1 MFSNTYKILRQLI
14 LNKKVQYS
22 NYFDFFIYFIII
34 ITVIDHSLQTLDSMK
49 EYHDL
54 LDSLEVISIVIFS
67 IEYLI
72 RFLANPKKMKYLFSF
87 WSIIDLVA
95 LAPFYLGFPVD
106 LREVRILRLIQ
117 LMKYDSAYKNIIDAF
132 KKIQRELLIFS
143 LLTIFLLY
151 VAAVG
156 IYHFENP
163 AQPEVFKDIFHSM
176 WWSVATLTTVG
187 YGDMYPI
194 TDGGK
199 FFSSMIIFISL
210 GIVAV
215 PAGLI
220 ASSFIEAIKNKSNK
234 YSEN

>member
-1 MFSNTYKILRQLI
+1 MPYMSFKAI
-14 LNKKVQYS
+14 
-22 NYFDFFIYFIII
+22 
-34 ITVIDHSLQTLDSMK
+34 QTPDRKDDTHWLTSW
-49 EYHDL
+49 
-54 LDSLEVISIVIFS
+54 V
-67 IEYLI
+67 
-72 RFLANPKKMKYLFSF
+72 
-87 WSIIDLVA
+87 
-95 LAPFYLGFPVD
+95 
-106 LREVRILRLIQ
+106 
-117 LMKYDSAYKNIIDAF
+117 
-132 KKIQRELLIFS
+132 IFS

-210 GIVAV
+210 GID
-215 PAGLI
+215 
-220 ASSFIEAIKNKSNK
+220 
-234 YSEN
+234 

>member
-1 MFSNTYKILRQLI
+1 MFSKIIIVIRQLI
-14 LNKKVQYS
+14 SNKKVQYT

-34 ITVIDHSLQTLDSMK
+34 LTVIDHALQTLDSMK

-54 LDSLEVISIVIFS
+54 LERLEIISIVIFS

-72 RFLANPKKMKYLFSF
+72 RFIANPNKVKYLFSF

-117 LMKYDSAYKNIIDAF
+117 LMKYDSAYKNIIIAF

-210 GIVAV
+210 GIVAI

-220 ASSFIEAIKNKSNK
+220 ASSFIDAIKNKSNK
-234 YSEN
+234 

>member
-54 LDSLEVISIVIFS
+54 LDSLEIISIVIFS

>member
-1 MFSNTYKILRQLI
+1 
-14 LNKKVQYS
+14 
-22 NYFDFFIYFIII
+22 
-34 ITVIDHSLQTLDSMK
+34 VIDHSLQTLDSMK

>member
-22 NYFDFFIYFIII
+22 NYFDFFIYVIII

-49 EYHDL
+49 EYHDV
-54 LDSLEVISIVIFS
+54 LDSLEIISIVIFS

-72 RFLANPKKMKYLFSF
+72 RLLANPKKVKYLFSF
-87 WSIIDLVA
+87 WSLIDLVA

-117 LMKYDSAYKNIIDAF
+117 LMKYDSAYKNIIQAF

-220 ASSFIEAIKNKSNK
+220 ASSFIEAIKNKSNE

>member
-1 MFSNTYKILRQLI
+1 MFSKIIRVIRQLI
-14 LNKKVQYS
+14 SNKKVQYT

-34 ITVIDHSLQTLDSMK
+34 LTVIDHALQTLDSMK

-54 LDSLEVISIVIFS
+54 LERLEIISIVIFS

-72 RFLANPKKMKYLFSF
+72 RFIANTNKVKYLFSF

-117 LMKYDSAYKNIIDAF
+117 LMKYDSAYKNIIIAF

-220 ASSFIEAIKNKSNK
+220 ASSFIDAIKNKSNK
-234 YSEN
+234 

>member
-1 MFSNTYKILRQLI
+1 MFSKTNKVIRQLI
-14 LNKKVQYS
+14 SNKKVQYT

-34 ITVIDHSLQTLDSMK
+34 LTVIDHALQTLDSMK

-54 LDSLEVISIVIFS
+54 LERLEIISIVIFS

-72 RFLANPKKMKYLFSF
+72 RFIANPNKVKYLFSF

-117 LMKYDSAYKNIIDAF
+117 LMKYDSAYKNIIIAF

-220 ASSFIEAIKNKSNK
+220 ASSFIDAIKNKSNK
-234 YSEN
+234 

>member
-1 MFSNTYKILRQLI
+1 MFSKITIVTRQLI
-14 LNKKVQYS
+14 SNKKVQYT
-22 NYFDFFIYFIII
+22 NYLDFFIYFIII
-34 ITVIDHSLQTLDSMK
+34 LTVIDHALQTLDSMK

-54 LDSLEVISIVIFS
+54 LERLEIISIVIFS

-72 RFLANPKKMKYLFSF
+72 RFIANPNKVKYLFSF

-117 LMKYDSAYKNIIDAF
+117 LMKYDSAYKNIIIAF

-151 VAAVG
+151 IAAVG

-220 ASSFIEAIKNKSNK
+220 ASSFIDAIKNKSNK
-234 YSEN
+234 